1 MVGRYNSA
9 GLCLA
14 TRNRVWIKTYNTGV
28 IYAWKAIERYVF
40 RFTQVECNNIKDEP
54 IHADNVNE
62 SDESLDSTITISG
75 GADEVVLNRAS
86 IAGLLVHRCD

>member
-1 MVGRYNSA
+1 LPRA
-9 GLCLA
+9 IKCGL
-14 TRNRVWIKTYNTGV
+14 KTYNTQGSFTRGN
-28 IYAWKAIERYVF
+28 AIERYVF

-54 IHADNVNE
+54 IHADKVNE

-75 GADEVVLNRAS
+75 GADEVVVNRAS